1 MVGAAGLNQRPL
13 LCEDSALPLSLKHS
27 MITLVSQEDMENC
40 SSNENFLCVI
50 VFLVCNLSTRM
61 ILVCNLSTRMIRP
74 IIKRCGISRYLR
86 EYSAYT

>member
-13 LCEDSALPLSLKHS
+13 PCESSALPLRLKHS

-40 SSNENFLCVI
+40 SSNENFICVI
-50 VFLVCNLSTRM
+50 LFLVCNLSTRM
-61 ILVCNLSTRMIRP
+61 IRSIS
-74 IIKRCGISRYLR
+74 KRSGISRYLR

>member
-1 MVGAAGLNQRPL
+1 
-13 LCEDSALPLSLKHS
+13 

-40 SSNENFLCVI
+40 SSNENFLCV
-50 VFLVCNLSTRM
+50 VLF
-61 ILVCNLSTRMIRP
+61 LVCNLSTRMIRP